1 MRTNQAENTTEDAKY
16 LITPKAYGG
25 IMRQWFGLI
34 FFFLKGLEIDRNI
47 DDWCLGLFNDIIEL
61 AIITKTSVS

>member
-1 MRTNQAENTTEDAKY
+1 
-16 LITPKAYGG
+16 
-25 IMRQWFGLI
+25 MRQWFGLI